1 MLTLDL
7 ATAPRWIDLAE
18 GVRVLAR
25 PLDRITR
32 AAAEGAALAQARAL
46 LGERTD
52 YDRSVFNGIYVL
64 IIVRLL
70 ARRLVTEW
78 EGVGDVAGE
87 PLALSEPA
95 LDALMERDDML
106 TAFWDAVIGRPD
118 PVSAEGN
125 G

>member
-1 MLTLDL
+1 MLTLEL
-7 ATAPRWIDLAE
+7 ATAPRWIELPE
-18 GVRVLAR
+18 GARVFVK

-46 LGERTD
+46 LGEAADRDRTA
-52 YDRSVFNGIYVL
+52 FNGVYVL
-64 IIVRLL
+64 LLVRVL
-70 ARRLVTEW
+70 ARRIVTEW
-78 EGVGDVAGE
+78 DGVGDVNGE